1 MTITD
6 DEIKAARALC
16 EAATPGPWTARFD
29 EYVIG
34 DNVSARVS
42 IRNDDGAW
50 VDSERTI
57 VNESMRG
64 DAAFIAAART
74 LVPRL
79 LDEDERL
86 KAALAEAVDIANDQ
100 VRQRTNL
107 AAAVEGD
114 AWRMAA
120 LRSALADALDAL
132 DAIAAGTFFRPEE
145 YARQKAAA
153 LKSKVAP

>member
-16 EAATPGPWTARFD
+16 DAATPGPWKHVRGPAARDVLYDANGRELLFTSN
-29 EYVIG
+29 EYY
-34 DNVSARVS
+34 ARADLEE
-42 IRNDDGAW
+42 N
-50 VDSERTI
+50 
-57 VNESMRG
+57 

-79 LDEDERL
+79 LDEVERL
-86 KAALAEAVDIANDQ
+86 RTALAEAVDIANDQ

-120 LRSALADALDAL
+120 LRSALAEAVDALNDVNPDYSRDEWERLANRL
-132 DAIAAGTFFRPEE
+132 
-145 YARQKAAA
+145 AA
-153 LKSKVAP
+153 LKSNGAP

>member
-1 MTITD
+1 MTD

-16 EAATPGPWTARFD
+16 ANVKESECEACVCRDCLA
-29 EYVIG
+29 EYQ
-34 DNVSARVS
+34 A
-42 IRNDDGAW
+42 
-50 VDSERTI
+50 
-57 VNESMRG
+57 
-64 DAAFIAAART
+64 
-74 LVPRL
+74 
-79 LDEDERL
+79 LDEIRDILPVVLDEVERL